1 MNGERIERH
10 LRYMITGLLHV
21 GRLQRGVPLPSI
33 RGTAASLGV
42 DHRLVAAAYRALE
55 AEGLVEIRPGSGV
68 YLAADVSAEAV
79 GSETAGWLGGVLLE
93 GWNRGI
99 PRAEV
104 AALVERSA
112 GSRVRC
118 ACVESN
124 EDHMVAVTAELESAF
139 SLEVRPVLVSPG
151 AAAASIP
158 DDAVGWA
165 DLVVTTAF
173 HAVAARAAAQRARAP
188 CVVLRVNPHFAAR
201 VAAVLNRRDV
211 TAVFA
216 DPRYSA
222 RAATYLDVTPHRGCV
237 RFVMADEVGG
247 DVDLESAST
256 LVTRAA
262 RRRLGMPDYHLVEPP
277 PGYISPDS
285 ARELFGAIVALGLA
299 GTEGGRR

>member
-1 MNGERIERH
+1 MNGEQIERH

-79 GSETAGWLGGVLLE
+79 GSEAAGWLGGVLLE

-99 PRAEV
+99 ARGEV
-104 AALVERSA
+104 AALVERCA
-112 GSRVRC
+112 GLPVRC

-151 AAAASIP
+151 GDAPVPP
-158 DDAVGWA
+158 DALAGFDV
-165 DLVVTTAF
+165 VVTTAF
-173 HAVAARAAAQRARAP
+173 HAAAARAAAALAGKP
-188 CVVLRVNPHFAAR
+188 CVVLRVNPPFAAR
-201 VAAVLNRRDV
+201 VAGLLARPEITTVI
-211 TAVFA
+211 A

-222 RAATYLDVTPHRGCV
+222 RGTAYLHMTPHRGRV
-237 RFVMADEVGG
+237 RFVMADDVGS
-247 DVDLESAST
+247 DVDLASEST

-262 RRRLGMPDYHLVEPP
+262 RRLLGMPDYHLVEPP

-299 GTEGGRR
+299 ATEGGRG